1 MMCQGCFAEKER
13 SGIHA
18 ARVRDT
24 RSVLWLHIDLM
35 FDQSVFVQNAI
46 SAVLREGAIAAA
58 LPGGAAFW
66 ISGNAALTQLTT
78 SSVEASPFLIIVSS
92 SERYPSACTMFCC
105 TAQPSRTCAT
115 SER

>member
-46 SAVLREGAIAAA
+46 SAVLR
-58 LPGGAAFW
+58 
-66 ISGNAALTQLTT
+66 
-78 SSVEASPFLIIVSS
+78 
-92 SERYPSACTMFCC
+92 
-105 TAQPSRTCAT
+105 
-115 SER
+115 

>member
-18 ARVRDT
+18 ARARDT

-46 SAVLREGAIAAA
+46 SAVLR
-58 LPGGAAFW
+58 
-66 ISGNAALTQLTT
+66 
-78 SSVEASPFLIIVSS
+78 
-92 SERYPSACTMFCC
+92 
-105 TAQPSRTCAT
+105 
-115 SER
+115 